1 MRVIYN
7 SEILKTPCS
16 SGTNDQLCKMKDF
29 KDMLAKFTI
38 NENYTDLCGGTG
50 EWYSPGSVLNG
61 GTKGGAI

>member
-1 MRVIYN
+1 
-7 SEILKTPCS
+7 
-16 SGTNDQLCKMKDF
+16 MKDF